1 MKCIKLMRNYYYIYK
16 SIYINIYLFKYRIEM
31 LDLHTDLGI
40 LPKYHI
46 LHSFQ
51 DLFPLKN
58 TLNES
63 KLCTSLHLDITKLK
77 TSDIPY
83 KHFFENKFDKTQS
96 YLLREV
102 YNEFIDEIFHHYSH
116 YMVEVGKI
124 VLDGNNNTTI
134 TGLKGLLKK
143 IDENISEDTIDKL
156 LDEFI
161 QKNDIKERIN
171 PYDFY
176 NVYIYIYISILFII

>member
-1 MKCIKLMRNYYYIYK
+1 
-16 SIYINIYLFKYRIEM
+16 M

-46 LHSFQ
+46 LHSFH
-51 DLFPLKN
+51 DLFPLKD

-83 KHFFENKFDKTQS
+83 KRYFENKFDKTQS
-96 YLLREV
+96 YLLREI
-102 YNEFIDEIFHHYSH
+102 YNQFIEEIFNHYKL
-116 YMVEVGKI
+116 YMEELGKI

-134 TGLKGLLKK
+134 TGLKSLLKK
-143 IDENISEDTIDKL
+143 IDKNISDDCIDKL
-156 LDEFI
+156 LEEFMK
-161 QKNDIKERIN
+161 KNEIEERIN

-176 NVYIYIYISILFII
+176 NVYLYIYISFYLIHIVSHHNYIYSDNDL